1 MMPTPDPQRS
11 TSGPAGWLDRLVA
24 PLVVVRMT
32 AWAAML
38 VAVLPA
44 TGPVWA
50 EPIAQEAHAIV
61 EAPPHH
67 HRLWQPEAH
76 EDAGRAAEQAATDA
90 LLHGQAARDRR
101 SVLQQTYLGRPPTWI
116 QHASTVNLAEF
127 PTLADPTEDAERE
140 MEILQSLVNERGR
153 ARATPGRAGS
163 DAPPE
168 ATDTA
173 DEPIPEWLR
182 PLLPS
187 EWLPVV
193 RAHGDV
199 IVAGGAALLLA
210 SWLVNG
216 LMQRLQAR
224 ARRRRRTH
232 PHGRSRRRR
241 GADAPAWQ
249 GAPAPAGE
257 ATPVGLVSRRSE
269 RRRRRH
275 RRHHTE
281 RGTGAAADGSAR
293 KTAARS

>member
-1 MMPTPDPQRS
+1 
-11 TSGPAGWLDRLVA
+11 
-24 PLVVVRMT
+24 
-32 AWAAML
+32 ML
-38 VAVLPA
+38 VAVMSVTCPA
-44 TGPVWA
+44 WA
-50 EPIAQEAHAIV
+50 EPIAQEAHGTV
-61 EAPPHH
+61 EAPPDH

-101 SVLQQTYLGRPPTWI
+101 SVLRQTYLGRPPTWI

-168 ATDTA
+168 ATDSA

-193 RAHGDV
+193 RAHGDS

-216 LMQRLQAR
+216 LMQCVQAR

-232 PHGRSRRRR
+232 RHGRSRRRR
-241 GADAPAWQ
+241 GADASAS
-249 GAPAPAGE
+249 AGE
-257 ATPVGLVSRRSE
+257 ATPVEFVTRRSE
-269 RRRRRH
+269 RRRH
-275 RRHHTE
+275 RRHHIGHHTD
-281 RGTGAAADGSAR
+281 RGTDAAADGSAQ